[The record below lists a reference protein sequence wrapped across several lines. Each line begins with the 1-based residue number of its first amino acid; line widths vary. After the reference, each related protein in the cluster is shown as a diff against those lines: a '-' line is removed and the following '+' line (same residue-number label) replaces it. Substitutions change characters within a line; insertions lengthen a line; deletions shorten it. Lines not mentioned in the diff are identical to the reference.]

1 MKPPR
6 TAPIAPRVPFPQ
18 TPATAH
24 AWIRAHGINL
34 AEMARHHRVPRE
46 TLSDLLRGKQKGNRG
61 LAHRCAI
68 LLGLKA
74 DPSHA
79 AEGETGMKHG
89 TPTARSGRALR
100 DATSAQVTA

>member
-6 TAPIAPRVPFPQ
+6 SASIAPRVPYPQ

-34 AEMARHHRVPRE
+34 AEMARHHHVPRE
-46 TLSDLLRGKQKGNRG
+46 TLCDLLRGRQKGNRG
-61 LAHRCAI
+61 LAHRGAI

-74 DPSHA
+74 
-79 AEGETGMKHG
+79 E
-89 TPTARSGRALR
+89 PT
-100 DATSAQVTA
+100 T